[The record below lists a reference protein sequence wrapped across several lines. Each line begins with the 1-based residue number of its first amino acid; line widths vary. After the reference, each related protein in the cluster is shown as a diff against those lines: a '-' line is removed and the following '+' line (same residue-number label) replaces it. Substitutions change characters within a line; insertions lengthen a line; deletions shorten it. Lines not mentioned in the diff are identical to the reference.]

1 MFGDDAP
8 REAAQWIDNMKL
20 PCVKGHTIDLRGPA
34 QQVKFAGYFRERFFQ
49 EAVRLL
55 KRGGASVIP
64 PE

>member
-8 REAAQWIDNMKL
+8 VQAARWIAEMRL
-20 PCVKGHTIDLRGPA
+20 PCVRGQTVDLRGPSHE
-34 QQVKFAGYFRERFFQ
+34 VKFAGYFRERFFR

-55 KRGGASVIP
+55 TRAGASVIP